1 MMLEIYNI
9 SFISGVM
16 LGFEFE
22 ELEGDNYLI
31 IDLFILQFIFIW

>member
-1 MMLEIYNI
+1 MELYNI

-16 LGFEFE
+16 LGIEHE

-31 IDLFILQFIFIW
+31 INLFIIQFIFVW